1 MRRNALRL
9 LRLTMLIAPY
19 GAVTQM
25 KFWGVMLTQMKKY
38 AWLLTGAVMTLFIGP
53 GFDLDGGLRCGPPI
67 AAAAEIAGVK
77 LQDNIQLDG
86 RTLRLNGAALRRW
99 GPARL
104 YVIGLYLD
112 AERQPVTSALAAPVA
127 LEQVTGAK
135 RISLTLL
142 RDLTARQLSDALH
155 EGIRDNHSSTEFN
168 RLLPRM
174 ERLSRVMTEV
184 GSARSGSRLH
194 IDFLPPD
201 GTRVALDDRYKGETI
216 EGEDFYLAIMRIW
229 LGSRPPDPALKEAL
243 LGSGFTLGTR

>member
-1 MRRNALRL
+1 
-9 LRLTMLIAPY
+9 
-19 GAVTQM
+19 
-25 KFWGVMLTQMKKY
+25 MLTRRRKY

-53 GFDLDGGLRCGPPI
+53 GFDLNGRARFGAPA

-112 AERQPVTSALAAPVA
+112 AERQPATPVLAAPVA
-127 LEQVTGAK
+127 LEQLTGAK

-142 RDLTARQLSDALH
+142 RDLTARQLGDALH

-174 ERLSRVMTEV
+174 ERLTRVMNEV

-194 IDFLPPD
+194 IDFLPAE
-201 GTRVALDDRYKGETI
+201 GTRVALDDRYKGEAI
-216 EGEDFYLAIMRIW
+216 EGDDFYLAIMRIW